1 LSWWELS
8 LYIYRYELFIERE
21 KGREE
26 QAWARFRLQWADF
39 RNANRGKGKAVKPQ
53 DLIELSFDK
62 KEKDLKIMSQK
73 DKVMMFGSK
82 FDKLN
87 GN

>member
-1 LSWWELS
+1 MRVEL
-8 LYIYRYELFIERE
+8 E
-21 KGREE
+21 KAREE
-26 QAWARFRLQWADF
+26 QAWARDRIHWADF

-53 DLIELSFDK
+53 DLITLSFDN
-62 KEKDLKIMSQK
+62 KETKELKLMSQK
-73 DKVMMFGSK
+73 DKLKMFGSK